1 MMGAIDGGRFTVK
14 TGPARS
20 PDFLQVALRTVLWT
34 FLCVAACLVPSAA
47 ALDEPVED
55 TTLKKATLIPQWQPQ
70 AQFAG
75 YYVAYHKGFYRNLG
89 IDLHILRGGPES
101 QPSRLLAEGQAD
113 FGTMFLSTA
122 IQKRA
127 QGLRL
132 VNIAQLVQCSSL
144 MLVAKRSSGVLAP
157 KDIDGKHVGLW
168 GAEFQIQPMAFFRK
182 HNLKVTTIPQAATV
196 NLFLRG
202 GVDVASA
209 MWYNE
214 YHMLL
219 NAGINPEELTTF
231 FFFDYDMNF
240 PEDGIYC
247 LEATLRKDPEL
258 CCRFVQASLQGWQY
272 AFEHRDEA
280 LEIVMKH
287 VDEANIA
294 TDRTHQ
300 RWMLDRMRDLMRNH
314 DCGTG
319 IGRVRSLAPTTE
331 PAFLDGEFG
340 SLNDADYQRVAQEL
354 LVAGTIDWIP
364 DYRSFYQGCAA
375 AHER

>member
-1 MMGAIDGGRFTVK
+1 MKKGR
-14 TGPARS
+14 ARS
-20 PDFLQVALRTVLWT
+20 FAPLQTTLRTILWT
-34 FLCVAACLVPSAA
+34 FLCATACLVASAA
-47 ALDEPVED
+47 ALAEPVAN
-55 TTLKKATLIPQWQPQ
+55 TPLKKATLIPQWQPQ

-75 YYVAYHKGFYRNLG
+75 YYVAYQKGFYRNLG
-89 IDLHILRGGPES
+89 IDLQILRGGPES
-101 QPSRLLAEGQAD
+101 EPSRLLAEGRAD

-122 IQKRA
+122 IQKRV
-127 QGLRL
+127 QDLQL

-182 HNLKVTTIPQAATV
+182 YQLKVTSIPQAATV

-214 YHMLL
+214 YHMIL

-247 LEATLRKDPEL
+247 LESTLRRDPEM
-258 CCRFVQASLQGWQY
+258 CCRFVQASLQGWRY
-272 AFEHRDEA
+272 AFEHPDEA
-280 LEIVMKH
+280 LNIVMKH

-314 DCGTG
+314 GCGTG
-319 IGRVRSLAPTTE
+319 IGRVRSAAATTE
-331 PAFLDGEFG
+331 PALLDAEFG
-340 SLNDADYQRVAQEL
+340 SLHHTDYQRVAQEL
-354 LVAGTIDWIP
+354 QAAGTIDRIP
-364 DYRSFYQGCAA
+364 DYRSFYQGCVA